1 VGSLL
6 KEMLFNLSFE
16 LEMEAFL
23 IIALQITVVGLTL
36 VGMWRL
42 MKDRD
47 GYHDSEL
54 KRHH

>member
-1 VGSLL
+1 MGSLL
-6 KEMLFNLSFE
+6 KEMFFNLSLE
-16 LEMEAFL
+16 LEMEALF

>member
-1 VGSLL
+1 MGSLL
-6 KEMLFNLSFE
+6 KEMFFNLSLE
-16 LEMEAFL
+16 LEMEAVL
-23 IIALQITVVGLTL
+23 IISLQITVVGLTL

>member
-1 VGSLL
+1 LD
-6 KEMLFNLSFE
+6 LFERDVFLNLSLE

-23 IIALQITVVGLTL
+23 IITLQITVVGLTL

-47 GYHDSEL
+47 GYHNSEL

>member
-1 VGSLL
+1 MGSLL
-6 KEMLFNLSFE
+6 KETFYNLSLE
-16 LEMEAFL
+16 LEMEAFF
-23 IIALQITVVGLTL
+23 IIALQIAVVGITL

>member
-1 VGSLL
+1 MGSLL
-6 KEMLFNLSFE
+6 KEMLFNLSLE
-16 LEMEAFL
+16 LEMEAFF

>member
-1 VGSLL
+1 MFL
-6 KEMLFNLSFE
+6 NLSLE

-23 IIALQITVVGLTL
+23 IITLQITVVGLTL

-47 GYHDSEL
+47 GYHNSEL